1 MNVSIALYL
10 SGMKKTLI
18 LCIQIP
24 TSRIASLTGK
34 QVPFIEKTTLVIM
47 FVIIPYIAVLL
58 ALILQLSSGLEANEW
73 LSIIDKLIVP
83 MLEKGGV
90 HGPC

>member
-10 SGMKKTLI
+10 SGMKKALI

-24 TSRIASLTGK
+24 PSRIASLTGK
-34 QVPFIEKTTLVIM
+34 QAPFIEKTTLVIM
-47 FVIIPYIAVLL
+47 FIIIPYIAVLL
-58 ALILQLSSGLEANEW
+58 ALILQLSSGLEANEG

-83 MLEKGGV
+83 M
-90 HGPC
+90 

>member
-24 TSRIASLTGK
+24 TSGIASLTGK
-34 QVPFIEKTTLVIM
+34 QAPFIEKTTLVIM

-83 MLEKGGV
+83 M
-90 HGPC
+90 

>member
-10 SGMKKTLI
+10 SGMKKGFI

-24 TSRIASLTGK
+24 TSRGASLTEK
-34 QVPFIEKTTLVIM
+34 QAPFIEKTTLVIM
-47 FVIIPYIAVLL
+47 FFIIPYIAVLL
-58 ALILQLSSGLEANEW
+58 ALILQLSSGLEANEG

-83 MLEKGGV
+83 M
-90 HGPC
+90 

>member
-10 SGMKKTLI
+10 SGMKKAVI

-24 TSRIASLTGK
+24 ASRIASLTDK
-34 QVPFIEKTTLVIM
+34 QAPFIEKTTLVIM
-47 FVIIPYIAVLL
+47 FILIPYIAVLL
-58 ALILQLSSGLEANEW
+58 ALILQLSSGLEANEG

-83 MLEKGGV
+83 M
-90 HGPC
+90 

>member
-10 SGMKKTLI
+10 SGMKKGLI

-24 TSRIASLTGK
+24 TSSVASLTEK
-34 QVPFIEKTTLVIM
+34 QAPFIEKTTLVIM
-47 FVIIPYIAVLL
+47 FIIIPYIAVLL
-58 ALILQLSSGLEANEW
+58 ALILQLSSGLEANEG

-83 MLEKGGV
+83 M
-90 HGPC
+90 

>member
-10 SGMKKTLI
+10 SGMKKGLI

-24 TSRIASLTGK
+24 TSRIASLTEK
-34 QVPFIEKTTLVIM
+34 QAPFIEKTTLVIM
-47 FVIIPYIAVLL
+47 FFIIPYIAVLL
-58 ALILQLSSGLEANEW
+58 ALILQLSSGLEANEG

-83 MLEKGGV
+83 M
-90 HGPC
+90 

>member
-10 SGMKKTLI
+10 SGIKKALI

-24 TSRIASLTGK
+24 TSSIASLTEK
-34 QVPFIEKTTLVIM
+34 QAPFIEKTTLVIM
-47 FVIIPYIAVLL
+47 LIIIPYIAVLL
-58 ALILQLSSGLEANEW
+58 ALILLLSSGLEANEG

-83 MLEKGGV
+83 M
-90 HGPC
+90 

>member
-10 SGMKKTLI
+10 SGIKKEVI

-24 TSRIASLTGK
+24 ASRNASLTDE
-34 QVPFIEKTTLVIM
+34 QAPFVKKTTLVIM
-47 FVIIPYIAVLL
+47 FIIIPYIAVLL
-58 ALILQLSSGLEANEW
+58 ALILQLSSGLEANEG

-83 MLEKGGV
+83 M
-90 HGPC
+90 